1 MGMITLVMLGL
12 TAVGLG
18 FGALFGLMRGR
29 NRAILRL
36 IMVAVCVVVA
46 IVLRGPLTKVVMG
59 ININGQT
66 LEQTLLSLFNQGEM
80 AFPESVQTLVLS
92 LVEIIVG
99 LLAYF
104 IAFFALRVVTW
115 AVVFPICK
123 IFVHEG
129 ETMKRGQGA
138 LFGLA
143 QGVIVVF
150 AMLMPLNGLIVQFDK
165 IADIKMQDKP
175 LLELPANVG
184 LEEYVNG
191 PIGQTYSAV
200 GGWYFN
206 MLTSADTLKFDDLT
220 DMVVVAGNLAS
231 SISGINESM
240 DVLQSDASTQEKAD
254 ALADV
259 GNRLI
264 EVGEDV
270 DNLSDEAKAQ
280 IDSLLGDLKEMV
292 GGGEESSGEMDE
304 FFNDLSL
311 DDINIGGM
319 GHALV
324 GVGSLMEKQETGE
337 EINQE
342 DVNHIVIGLATN
354 MKFVDMMTGGED
366 SPTLVKDIDEEQKA
380 MFENAIAEQ
389 GLSSEDEASL
399 RKLLGL
405 TDTSAGE

>member
-80 AFPESVQTLVLS
+80 TFPESVQTLVLS

-104 IAFFALRVVTW
+104 IAFFALRSVTW

-129 ETMKRGQGA
+129 EKMHRGHGA
-138 LFGLA
+138 LIGLA

-150 AMLMPLNGLIVQFDK
+150 AVMMPLNGLIVQFDK

-175 LLELPANVG
+175 LLEIPANVG

-191 PIGQTYSAV
+191 PMGKTYSAI

-220 DMVVVAGNLAS
+220 DMVVVAGNLAG

-240 DVLQSDASTQEKAD
+240 DVLQSDTASTQEKAD
-254 ALADV
+254 ALVDV

-292 GGGEESSGEMDE
+292 GGGEESSEEMDE

-324 GVGSLMEKQETGE
+324 GIGSLMEKEEGE

-366 SPTLVKDIDEEQKA
+366 SPTLVSDLDEEQKT

-389 GLSSEDEASL
+389 ELSSEDEASL

>member
-66 LEQTLLSLFNQGEM
+66 LEQTLVSLFNQGEM

-104 IAFFALRVVTW
+104 IAFFALRVLTW

-220 DMVVVAGNLAS
+220 DMVVVAGNLAG

-240 DVLQSDASTQEKAD
+240 DVLQSDASTQDKTD
-254 ALADV
+254 ALVDV

-264 EVGEDV
+264 EVGKDV

-280 IDSLLGDLKEMV
+280 IDTLLGDLKEMV
-292 GGGEESSGEMDE
+292 GGGEESGEEMDE

-324 GVGSLMEKQETGE
+324 GVGSLIEKQETGE

-366 SPTLVKDIDEEQKA
+366 SPTLVKDLDV
-380 MFENAIAEQ
+380 
-389 GLSSEDEASL
+389 
-399 RKLLGL
+399 
-405 TDTSAGE
+405 